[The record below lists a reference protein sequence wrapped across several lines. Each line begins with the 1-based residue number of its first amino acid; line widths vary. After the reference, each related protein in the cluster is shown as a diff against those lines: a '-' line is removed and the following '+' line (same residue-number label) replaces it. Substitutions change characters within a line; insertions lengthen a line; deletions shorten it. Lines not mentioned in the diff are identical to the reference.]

1 MDGLIIAGDRCVS
14 HDEVRERAARAAAG
28 LSAMGV
34 GEGDAIALLMRNDIA
49 FFEVMMAAALLGAY
63 AVPINWR
70 FTTEEV
76 AYILSDSGARVLI
89 AEQDLLAP
97 LQTALTRDLAV
108 FAIRGCAETLEGDRP
123 RPASGDSW
131 QGLIAAHAP
140 LQGPKAPPRSP
151 MIYTS
156 GTTGRPKGVR
166 RGPPTGRTAPATAGL
181 GFDMPDPIVVLMTGP
196 LYHSAPLFY
205 ALTAFARGADII
217 LQRAFDPE
225 DLLRLVEARA
235 VTHMHMVPTMFVRLL
250 RLAPAVRARH
260 RLSSLRHVL
269 HGAAP
274 CAVAVKEAMIDWWG
288 PIIHEY
294 YGSTETGVAVGCDS
308 EDARRKP
315 GTVGR
320 ALPGCTV
327 KVLGPNG
334 EALGAG
340 QVGEIFVRCHDLP
353 DFTYHNRDAERAEA
367 SRGELVSVGD
377 LGYVDADGYLFLC
390 DRKRDVVISG
400 GVNIYPAEIEAA
412 LVTLSGVR
420 DCAVFG
426 IPDEEFG
433 EALCAVI
440 EPDGAD
446 SIDAAGVAAFL
457 RSRLASFKVPKRIE
471 FTTQLPREDTGKV
484 FKRKLREPYWAGRA
498 I

>member
-1 MDGLIIAGDRCVS
+1 MGGRIIAGDRCVS
-14 HDEVRERAARAAAG
+14 HDEVRVRAARAAAG

-34 GEGDAIALLMRNDIA
+34 GEGDAIALLMRNDVA
-49 FFEVMMAAALLGAY
+49 FFEAMIAAALLGAY

-70 FTTEEV
+70 FTAQEA
-76 AYILSDSGARVLI
+76 AYILSDSGAKALI
-89 AEQDLLAP
+89 GEPDLLAP
-97 LQTALTRDLAV
+97 LPPALTRDLAV
-108 FAIRGCAETLEGDRP
+108 FATSGP
-123 RPASGDSW
+123 QPASADSW
-131 QGLIAAHAP
+131 EGLIGAHAP
-140 LQGPKAPPRSP
+140 LQGPKAAPRSP

-166 RGPPTGRTAPATAGL
+166 RGPPTGATASAAAGL

-196 LYHSAPLFY
+196 LHHSAPLFY

-217 LQRAFDPE
+217 LQRGFDPE
-225 DLLRLVEARA
+225 ELLRQVEAHE

-250 RLAPAVRARH
+250 RLPPAVRTRH
-260 RLSSLRHVL
+260 QLSSLRHVL

-274 CAVAVKEAMIDWWG
+274 CAVAVKEAMIAWWG

-327 KVLGPNG
+327 KVLGPDG
-334 EALGAG
+334 EALAAG
-340 QVGEIFVRCHDLP
+340 EVGEVFVRCHDLP

-367 SRGELVSVGD
+367 GYGELVSVGD
-377 LGYVDADGYLFLC
+377 LGYLDADGYLFLC

-400 GVNIYPAEIEAA
+400 GVNIYPAEIEAV
-412 LVTLSGVR
+412 LITLPGVR

-440 EPDGAD
+440 EPDGAE
-446 SIDAAGVAAFL
+446 SIDAAGVTAFL
-457 RSRLASFKVPKRIE
+457 RSGLAAFKVPKRIE
-471 FTTQLPREDTGKV
+471 FATQLPREDTGKV
-484 FKRKLREPYWAGRA
+484 FKRKLREPYWAGRS